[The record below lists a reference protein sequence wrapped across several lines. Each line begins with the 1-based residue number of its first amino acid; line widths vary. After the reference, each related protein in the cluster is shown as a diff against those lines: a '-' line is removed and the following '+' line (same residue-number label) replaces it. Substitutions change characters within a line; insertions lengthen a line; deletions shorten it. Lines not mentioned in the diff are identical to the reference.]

1 MKMKPFPKSY
11 DAEES
16 LLGSILLKGKEIY
29 EKVAPWIRESNAFH
43 NTENK
48 RIWEV
53 ISTLYKENCPID
65 IVTVMEKSKALYKN
79 GDAFSGF
86 YLTGLPE
93 KVPTTANVEEYARI
107 IWEKYIQRE
116 TAKSANRLYNLSFD
130 DSEDIQKI
138 LDEHT
143 RLVDE
148 LKEIQPSRAKTIE
161 DIVDEA
167 KINIKEGGN
176 IIPFGMEVL
185 DYPAGGMTRKEI
197 TVLGGRP
204 GHGKTTLMINVLKS
218 LIEQGLKVMLF
229 NREMSNTEMIKK
241 MCVLEDSQL
250 LYANVRR
257 NDFSDGSDVLMEMQ
271 LKNIKKK
278 YANLIMYD
286 HIRSLSDTMSE
297 IAKHKPDVIIDD
309 YIQLIQA
316 DGANEGRRFEN
327 EKIMQEYKWI
337 CKSENAS
344 AFLLSQLNR
353 EMDRRINPEPR
364 MSDYSESGVIEQTA
378 ETAMFVFYGYNFDSA
393 SYDRYESKIISAKA
407 RYGNVGSYMV
417 GFNGNKCKFYSNR
430 EEAFSDT
437 QDRKN
442 TETRKKR
449 M

>member
-1 MKMKPFPKSY
+1 MKQQPKSY
-11 DAEES
+11 EAEES
-16 LLGSILLKGKEIY
+16 LLGAILLKGKSIY
-29 EKVAPWIRESNAFH
+29 EKVSPWIRVNDAFY
-43 NTENK
+43 NPDNK
-48 RIWEV
+48 KIWKV
-53 ISTLYKENCPID
+53 VTALYKENCPID

-79 GDAFSGF
+79 GDAFSGY

-130 DSEDIQKI
+130 EGEDIQNI

-161 DIVDEA
+161 DIVEEA

-257 NDFSDGSDVLMEMQ
+257 NDFTDGSDAKTGSMSIRDNKSGTYALT
-271 LKNIKKK
+271 IGISGCDKKFG
-278 YANLIMYD
+278 
-286 HIRSLSDTMSE
+286 HIRGLFSDNRGGQVYAIVVDKHYLQNEKEKLSFSLDKFGDYFIFTLEEMIERSSEWFDAEFEKRQTEIGRPDVATRERKKNSNTPKVNLDSIMDEVKSKTLEIIVKGLSDTSS
-297 IAKHKPDVIIDD
+297 
-309 YIQLIQA
+309 L
-316 DGANEGRRFEN
+316 
-327 EKIMQEYKWI
+327 
-337 CKSENAS
+337 
-344 AFLLSQLNR
+344 
-353 EMDRRINPEPR
+353 
-364 MSDYSESGVIEQTA
+364 SESDIRTLL
-378 ETAMFVFYGYNFDSA
+378 
-393 SYDRYESKIISAKA
+393 
-407 RYGNVGSYMV
+407 
-417 GFNGNKCKFYSNR
+417 
-430 EEAFSDT
+430 
-437 QDRKN
+437 
-442 TETRKKR
+442 KKVA
-449 M
+449 

>member
-1 MKMKPFPKSY
+1 MKEQPKSY
-11 DAEES
+11 EAEES
-16 LLGSILLKGKEIY
+16 LLGAILLEGKSIY
-29 EKVAPWIRESNAFH
+29 EKVSPWIRVNDAFY
-43 NTENK
+43 NPDNK
-48 RIWEV
+48 MIWDV
-53 ISTLYKENCPID
+53 IKTLYKENVAID
-65 IVTVMEKSKALYKN
+65 VVTVMEKSKAMYN
-79 GDAFSGF
+79 GDSNLSAF

-93 KVPTTANVEEYARI
+93 SVPTTANVEEYARI

-130 DSEDIQKI
+130 ETENVQTI
-138 LDEHT
+138 LDEHS
-143 RLVDE
+143 RLVEE
-148 LKEIQPSRAKTIE
+148 LKEIQPSRVKTIE
-161 DIVDEA
+161 AIVDEA
-167 KINIKEGGN
+167 KVNIKEGGN
-176 IIPFGMEVL
+176 LIPFGMDVL

-204 GHGKTTLMINVLKS
+204 GHGKTTLMINVMKS
-218 LIEQGLKVMLF
+218 LIEQGLNVMLF

-241 MCVLEDSQL
+241 IYVIENKDL
-250 LYANVRR
+250 LYQDVRR
-257 NDFSDGSDVLMEMQ
+257 NEFNDKTEVIMEMQ
-271 LKNIKKK
+271 MEKIKDKYKNLK
-278 YANLIMYD
+278 MYD

-316 DGANEGRRFEN
+316 DGVNEGRRFEI

-353 EMDRRINPEPR
+353 EMDKRINPEPK

-378 ETAMFVFYGYNFDSA
+378 ETAMFVFYGYNFDSE

-417 GFNGNKCKFYSNR
+417 GFNGNKCKFYSTR
-430 EEAFSDT
+430 ALAFDDT
-437 QDRKN
+437 KDKTN
-442 TETRKKR
+442 IKTRNKK

>member
-1 MKMKPFPKSY
+1 MTEKPFPKSF

-16 LLGSILLKGKEIY
+16 LLGAILQQGKVVY
-29 EKVAPWIRESNAFH
+29 EKVSPWIRVDEAFY
-43 NTENK
+43 NTDNK
-48 RIWEV
+48 KIWNTIV
-53 ISTLYKENCPID
+53 SLYKENCPID
-65 IVTVMEKSKALYKN
+65 IVTVMEKSKAMYN
-79 GDAFSGF
+79 GDAFSGY

-93 KVPTTANVEEYARI
+93 KVPTTANAEHYARI

-116 TAKSANRLYNLSFD
+116 TAKSANKLYNVSFD
-130 DSEDIQKI
+130 EGEDVQLI

-143 RLVDE
+143 KLIEE

-167 KINIKEGGN
+167 KLNIKEGGN
-176 IIPFGMEVL
+176 LIPFGMDVL

-204 GHGKTTLMINVLKS
+204 GHGKTTLMLNVLQS

-241 MCVLEDSQL
+241 LCVLENKELFYGD
-250 LYANVRR
+250 VRK
-257 NDFSDGSDVLMEMQ
+257 NQFDDKTETIMELQMESIKSKYSK
-271 LKNIKKK
+271 LK
-278 YANLIMYD
+278 MYD

-316 DGANEGRRFEN
+316 DGVKEGRRFEI
-327 EKIMQEYKWI
+327 EQIMQEYKWI
-337 CKSENAS
+337 CKAENAS

-353 EMDRRINPEPR
+353 EMDRRINPEPK

-378 ETAMFVFYGYNFDSA
+378 ETAMFVFYGYNFDSEN
-393 SYDRYESKIISAKA
+393 YDRYESKIISAKS

-417 GFNGNKCKFYSNR
+417 GFNGNKCKFYKNR
-430 EEAFSDT
+430 QLAFDDT
-437 QDRKN
+437 KD
-442 TETRKKR
+442 KKDIKT
-449 M
+449 

>member
-1 MKMKPFPKSY
+1 MVNKPFPKSY

-16 LLGSILLKGKEIY
+16 LLGAILLEGKTIY
-29 EKVAPWIRESNAFH
+29 EKVSPWIRVDEAFY
-43 NTENK
+43 NNDNK
-48 RIWEV
+48 MIWN
-53 ISTLYKENCPID
+53 IIKTLYKENTPID
-65 IVTVMEKSKALYKN
+65 VVTVMEKSKSMYNENNKLTGY
-79 GDAFSGF
+79 

-93 KVPTTANVEEYARI
+93 KVPTTSNVEEYARI

-116 TAKSANRLYNLSFD
+116 TAKSANKLYNVSFD
-130 DSEDIQKI
+130 ETENVQTI
-138 LDEHT
+138 LDEHS
-143 RLVDE
+143 RLIEE
-148 LKEIQPSRAKTIE
+148 LKEIQPSRVKTIE

-167 KINIKEGGN
+167 KVNIKEGGN
-176 IIPFGMEVL
+176 LIPFGMDVL

-218 LIEQGLKVMLF
+218 LVEQGLKVMLF

-271 LKNIKKK
+271 LRNIKKK

-316 DGANEGRRFEN
+316 DGANEGRRFEI

-353 EMDRRINPEPR
+353 EMDKRINPEPR

-417 GFNGNKCKFYSNR
+417 GFNGNKCKFYPNR
-430 EEAFSDT
+430 ELAFSDT
-437 QDRKN
+437 QDKKD
-442 TETRKKR
+442 TTTRKK
-449 M
+449 

>member
-1 MKMKPFPKSY
+1 MEIKPFPKSY

-16 LLGSILLKGKEIY
+16 LLGSILLKGKSIY
-29 EKVAPWIRESNAFH
+29 EKVSPWIREEDAFYNAD
-43 NTENK
+43 NK
-48 RIWEV
+48 MIWNV
-53 ISTLYKENCPID
+53 MTCLYKENTPID
-65 IVTVMEKSKALYKN
+65 VVTVIEKSKSMYNKN
-79 GDAFSGF
+79 NLTAF

-93 KVPTTANVEEYARI
+93 KVPTTANAEEYARI

-130 DSEDIQKI
+130 ETENVQTI

-143 RLVDE
+143 RLIEE
-148 LKEIQPSRAKTIE
+148 LKQIQPSRVKTIE

-167 KINIKEGGN
+167 KVNIKEGGN
-176 IIPFGMEVL
+176 LIPFGMDVL

-204 GHGKTTLMINVLKS
+204 GHGKTTLMINVMKS
-218 LIEQGLKVMLF
+218 LIEQGLNVMLF

-241 MCVLEDSQL
+241 LCVIENKQL
-250 LYANVRR
+250 LYADVRR
-257 NDFSDGSDVLMEMQ
+257 NQFNDETEVVMEMQ
-271 LKNIKKK
+271 MEEIKTK
-278 YANLIMYD
+278 YAKLKMYD

-316 DGANEGRRFEN
+316 DGVTEGRRFEI

-353 EMDRRINPEPR
+353 EMDRRINPEPK

-378 ETAMFVFYGYNFDSA
+378 ETAMFVFYGYNFDSE
-393 SYDRYESKIISAKA
+393 SYDR
-407 RYGNVGSYMV
+407 
-417 GFNGNKCKFYSNR
+417 
-430 EEAFSDT
+430 
-437 QDRKN
+437 
-442 TETRKKR
+442 
-449 M
+449 

>member
-1 MKMKPFPKSY
+1 MVNKPFPKSF

-16 LLGSILLKGKEIY
+16 LLGAILLKGRAVY
-29 EKVAPWIRESNAFH
+29 EKVSPWITVDEAFYSSDNKKIW
-43 NTENK
+43 NT
-48 RIWEV
+48 IV
-53 ISTLYKENCPID
+53 SLYKENSPID
-65 IVTVMEKSKALYKN
+65 LVTVMEKSKSLYN
-79 GDAFSGF
+79 GDAFSGY

-93 KVPTTANVEEYARI
+93 KVPSTSNAEEYARI

-116 TAKSANRLYNLSFD
+116 TAKSANKLYNVSFD
-130 DSEDIQKI
+130 EGEDVQLI

-143 RLVDE
+143 KLIEE
-148 LKEIQPSRAKTIE
+148 LKQIQPSRVMSIE
-161 DIVDEA
+161 DIIDEA
-167 KINIKEGGN
+167 KVNIKEGNN
-176 IIPFGMEVL
+176 IISFGMDVL
-185 DYPAGGMTRKEI
+185 DYPAGGMTRIEI

-204 GHGKTTLMINVLKS
+204 GHGKTTLMLNVLKS
-218 LIEQGLKVMLF
+218 LIDQGLNVMLF

-241 MCVLEDSQL
+241 MCVLENNEL
-250 LYANVRR
+250 LYSDVRR
-257 NDFSDGSDVLMEMQ
+257 NKFDSKSEVLMELQMEN
-271 LKNIKKK
+271 LKKK
-278 YANLIMYD
+278 YKNLKMYD

-316 DGANEGRRFEN
+316 DGSNEGRRFEI

-378 ETAMFVFYGYNFDSA
+378 ETAMFVFYGYNFDSSA
-393 SYDRYESKIISAKA
+393 YDKYESKLISAKA

-417 GFNGNKCKFYSNR
+417 GFNGNKCKFYKSR
-430 EEAFSDT
+430 ELAFNDT
-437 QDRKN
+437 KDREN
-442 TETRKKR
+442 T
-449 M
+449 

>member
-1 MKMKPFPKSY
+1 MKIQPKSY
-11 DAEES
+11 EAEES
-16 LLGSILLKGKEIY
+16 LLGAILLEGKSIY
-29 EKVAPWIRESNAFH
+29 EKVSPWIRVNDAFY
-43 NTENK
+43 NPENK
-48 RIWEV
+48 IIWN
-53 ISTLYKENCPID
+53 IIKTLYKENVAID
-65 IVTVMEKSKALYKN
+65 IVTVIEKSKSMYN
-79 GDAFSGF
+79 GDNTLSAF

-130 DSEDIQKI
+130 ETENVQTI
-138 LDEHT
+138 LDEHS
-143 RLVDE
+143 RLIEE
-148 LKEIQPSRAKTIE
+148 LKEIQPSRVKTIE

-167 KINIKEGGN
+167 KVNIKEGGN
-176 IIPFGMEVL
+176 LIPFGMDVL

-204 GHGKTTLMINVLKS
+204 GHGKTTLMINVMKS
-218 LIEQGLKVMLF
+218 LIEQGLNVMLF

-241 MCVLEDSQL
+241 LCVIENDKL
-250 LYANVRR
+250 LYQDVRR
-257 NDFSDGSDVLMEMQ
+257 NDFDDETEVVMEMQ
-271 LKNIKKK
+271 MEKIKDKYKNLK
-278 YANLIMYD
+278 MYD

-297 IAKHKPDVIIDD
+297 ISKHKPDVIIDD

-316 DGANEGRRFEN
+316 DGVTEGRRFEI

-353 EMDRRINPEPR
+353 EMDRRINPEPK

-378 ETAMFVFYGYNFDSA
+378 ETAMFVFYGYNFDSE

-417 GFNGNKCKFYSNR
+417 GFNGNKCKFYSTR
-430 EEAFSDT
+430 ELAFNDT
-437 QDRKN
+437 KDKTN
-442 TETRKKR
+442 IKTRN
-449 M
+449 

>member
-1 MKMKPFPKSY
+1 MVNKPFPKSY

-16 LLGSILLKGKEIY
+16 LLGAILLEGKTIY
-29 EKVAPWIRESNAFH
+29 EKVSPWIRVDEAFYSDD
-43 NTENK
+43 NK
-48 RIWEV
+48 MIWN
-53 ISTLYKENCPID
+53 IIKTLYKENTPID
-65 IVTVMEKSKALYKN
+65 VVTVMEKSKSMYNGESALTGY
-79 GDAFSGF
+79 

-93 KVPTTANVEEYARI
+93 RVPTTSNVEEYARI

-116 TAKSANRLYNLSFD
+116 TAKSAHKLYNVSFD
-130 DSEDIQKI
+130 ETDNVQTI

-143 RLVDE
+143 RLIEE
-148 LKEIQPSRAKTIE
+148 LKEIQPSRVKTIE

-176 IIPFGMEVL
+176 LIPFGMDVL

-204 GHGKTTLMINVLKS
+204 GHGKTTLMINILKS

-241 MCVLEDSQL
+241 MCVLENKEL
-250 LYANVRR
+250 LYADVRKNQF
-257 NDFSDGSDVLMEMQ
+257 NDNTKVIMEMQ
-271 LKNIKKK
+271 MEKIKTK
-278 YANLIMYD
+278 YAKLKMYD
-286 HIRSLSDTMSE
+286 HIRCLSDTMSE

-316 DGANEGRRFEN
+316 DGVTEGRRFEI

-353 EMDRRINPEPR
+353 EMDRRINPEPK

-378 ETAMFVFYGYNFDSA
+378 ETAMFVFYGYNFDSE

-417 GFNGNKCKFYSNR
+417 GFNGNKCKFYSTR
-430 EEAFSDT
+430 ELAFNDT
-437 QDRKN
+437 KDKTN
-442 TETRKKR
+442 IKTRN
-449 M
+449 

>member
-1 MKMKPFPKSY
+1 MKIQPKSY
-11 DAEES
+11 EAEES
-16 LLGSILLKGKEIY
+16 LLGAILLEGKSIY
-29 EKVAPWIRESNAFH
+29 EKVSPWIRVNDAFY
-43 NTENK
+43 NSENK
-48 RIWEV
+48 IIWN
-53 ISTLYKENCPID
+53 IIKTLYKENVAID
-65 IVTVMEKSKALYKN
+65 IVTVIEKSKSMYN
-79 GDAFSGF
+79 GNNTLSAF

-130 DSEDIQKI
+130 ETENVQTI
-138 LDEHT
+138 LDEHS
-143 RLVDE
+143 RLIEE
-148 LKEIQPSRAKTIE
+148 LKEIQPSRVKTIE

-167 KINIKEGGN
+167 KVNIKEGGN
-176 IIPFGMEVL
+176 LIPFGMDVL

-204 GHGKTTLMINVLKS
+204 GHGKTTLMINVMKS
-218 LIEQGLKVMLF
+218 LIEQGLNVMLF

-241 MCVLEDSQL
+241 LCVIENEQL
-250 LYANVRR
+250 LYADVRR
-257 NDFSDGSDVLMEMQ
+257 NEFNDETEVVMEMQ
-271 LKNIKKK
+271 MEKIKEKYKNLK
-278 YANLIMYD
+278 MYD

-297 IAKHKPDVIIDD
+297 ISKHKPDVIIDD

-316 DGANEGRRFEN
+316 DGVTEGRRFEI

-353 EMDRRINPEPR
+353 EMDRRINPEPK

-378 ETAMFVFYGYNFDSA
+378 ETAMFVFYGYNFDSE

-417 GFNGNKCKFYSNR
+417 GFNGNKCKFYSTR
-430 EEAFSDT
+430 ELAFNDT
-437 QDRKN
+437 KDKTN
-442 TETRKKR
+442 IKTRN
-449 M
+449 

>member
-1 MKMKPFPKSY
+1 MKVQPKSY
-11 DAEES
+11 EAEES
-16 LLGSILLKGKEIY
+16 LLGAILLEGKSIY
-29 EKVAPWIRESNAFH
+29 EKVSPWIRVDDAFH
-43 NTENK
+43 SDDNK
-48 RIWEV
+48 MIWNV
-53 ISTLYKENCPID
+53 ITTLYKENTPID
-65 IVTVMEKSKALYKN
+65 VVTVMEKSKSMYNGKN
-79 GDAFSGF
+79 NLTGF

-93 KVPTTANVEEYARI
+93 RVPTTANVEEYARI

-130 DSEDIQKI
+130 ETENVQTI
-138 LDEHT
+138 LDEHS
-143 RLVDE
+143 RLIEE
-148 LKEIQPSRAKTIE
+148 LKEIQPSRVKTIE

-167 KINIKEGGN
+167 KVNIKEGGN
-176 IIPFGMEVL
+176 LIPFGMDVL

-204 GHGKTTLMINVLKS
+204 GHGKTTLMINVMKS
-218 LIEQGLKVMLF
+218 LVEQGLNVMLF

-241 MCVLEDSQL
+241 LCVIENEQL
-250 LYANVRR
+250 LYADVRR
-257 NDFSDGSDVLMEMQ
+257 NEFNDETEIVMEMQ
-271 LKNIKKK
+271 MEKIKEKYKNLK
-278 YANLIMYD
+278 MYD

-316 DGANEGRRFEN
+316 DGVTEGRRFEI

-353 EMDRRINPEPR
+353 EMDRRINPEPK

-378 ETAMFVFYGYNFDSA
+378 ETAMFVFYGYNFDSE

-417 GFNGNKCKFYSNR
+417 GFNGNKCKFYSTR
-430 EEAFSDT
+430 ELAFNDT
-437 QDRKN
+437 KN
-442 TETRKKR
+442 KSNIKTRT
-449 M
+449 

>member
-1 MKMKPFPKSY
+1 MVNKPFPKSY

-16 LLGSILLKGKEIY
+16 LLGAILLEGKSIY
-29 EKVAPWIRESNAFH
+29 EKVSPWIRVDEAFY
-43 NTENK
+43 NDDNK
-48 RIWEV
+48 MIWNV
-53 ISTLYKENCPID
+53 IKTLYKENTPID
-65 IVTVMEKSKALYKN
+65 VVTVMEKSKSMYNSNNTLTGY
-79 GDAFSGF
+79 

-93 KVPTTANVEEYARI
+93 RVPTTANVEEYARI

-116 TAKSANRLYNLSFD
+116 TAKSAHKLYNLSFD
-130 DSEDIQKI
+130 ETENVQTV
-138 LDEHT
+138 LDEHS
-143 RLVDE
+143 RLIEE
-148 LKEIQPSRAKTIE
+148 LKEIQPSRVKTIE

-167 KINIKEGGN
+167 KVNIKEGGN
-176 IIPFGMEVL
+176 LIPFGMDVL

-204 GHGKTTLMINVLKS
+204 GHGKTTLMINILKS

-241 MCVLEDSQL
+241 MCVLENKEL
-250 LYANVRR
+250 LYTNVRKNQF
-257 NDFSDGSDVLMEMQ
+257 NDHTKIIMEMQ
-271 LKNIKKK
+271 MEKLKTK
-278 YANLIMYD
+278 YAKLKMYD
-286 HIRSLSDTMSE
+286 HIRCLSDTMSE

-316 DGANEGRRFEN
+316 DGVNEGRRFEI

-353 EMDRRINPEPR
+353 EMDRRINPEPK

-393 SYDRYESKIISAKA
+393 SYDKYESKIISAKA
-407 RYGNVGSYMV
+407 RYGNVGSYIV
-417 GFNGNKCKFYSNR
+417 GFNGNKCKFYGNR
-430 EEAFSDT
+430 ELAFNDTKNKSDIKT
-437 QDRKN
+437 
-442 TETRKKR
+442 
-449 M
+449 

>member
-1 MKMKPFPKSY
+1 MVNKPFPKSF

-16 LLGSILLKGKEIY
+16 LLGAILLKGRAVY
-29 EKVAPWIRESNAFH
+29 EKVSPWIRVDEAFYSSDNKKIW
-43 NTENK
+43 NT
-48 RIWEV
+48 IV
-53 ISTLYKENCPID
+53 SLYKENSPID
-65 IVTVMEKSKALYKN
+65 LVTVMEKSKSLYN
-79 GDAFSGF
+79 GDAFSGY

-93 KVPTTANVEEYARI
+93 KVPSTSNAEEYARI

-116 TAKSANRLYNLSFD
+116 TAKSAHKLYNVSFD
-130 DSEDIQKI
+130 EGEDVQLI

-143 RLVDE
+143 KLIEE
-148 LKEIQPSRAKTIE
+148 LKQIQPSRVMSIE
-161 DIVDEA
+161 DIIDEA
-167 KINIKEGGN
+167 KVNIKEGNN
-176 IIPFGMEVL
+176 IISFGMDVL

-204 GHGKTTLMINVLKS
+204 GHGKTTLMLNVLKS
-218 LIEQGLKVMLF
+218 LIDQGLNVMLF

-241 MCVLEDSQL
+241 MCVLENNEL
-250 LYANVRR
+250 LYSDVRR
-257 NDFSDGSDVLMEMQ
+257 NKFDSKSEVLMELQMEN
-271 LKNIKKK
+271 LKKK
-278 YANLIMYD
+278 YKNLKMYD

-316 DGANEGRRFEN
+316 DGSNEGRRFEI

-378 ETAMFVFYGYNFDSA
+378 ETAMFVFYGHNFDSSA
-393 SYDRYESKIISAKA
+393 YDKYESKLISAKA

-417 GFNGNKCKFYSNR
+417 GFNGNKCKFYKSR
-430 EEAFSDT
+430 ELAFNDT
-437 QDRKN
+437 KDREN
-442 TETRKKR
+442 T
-449 M
+449 

>member
-1 MKMKPFPKSY
+1 MKQQPKSY
-11 DAEES
+11 EAEES
-16 LLGSILLKGKEIY
+16 LLGAILLKGKSIY
-29 EKVAPWIRESNAFH
+29 EKVSPWIRVNDAFY
-43 NTENK
+43 NPDNK
-48 RIWEV
+48 KIWKV
-53 ISTLYKENCPID
+53 VTTLYKENCPID

-79 GDAFSGF
+79 GDAFSGY

-130 DSEDIQKI
+130 EGEDIQNI

-161 DIVDEA
+161 DIVEEA

-257 NDFSDGSDVLMEMQ
+257 NDFTDGSDVLMEMQ
-271 LKNIKKK
+271 LRNIKKK

-316 DGANEGRRFEN
+316 DGVKEGRRFEI

-337 CKSENAS
+337 CKSENSS

-378 ETAMFVFYGYNFDSA
+378 ETAMFVFYGYNFDGA

-442 TETRKKR
+442 TEARKK
-449 M
+449 

>member
-1 MKMKPFPKSY
+1 MVNKPFPKSY

-16 LLGSILLKGKEIY
+16 LLGAILLEGKAIY
-29 EKVAPWIRESNAFH
+29 EKVSPWIRVDEAFY
-43 NTENK
+43 NNDNK
-48 RIWEV
+48 IIWN
-53 ISTLYKENCPID
+53 IIKTLYKENTPID
-65 IVTVMEKSKALYKN
+65 VVTVMEKSKSMYN
-79 GDAFSGF
+79 GDNRLTGY

-116 TAKSANRLYNLSFD
+116 TAKSANKLYNVSFD
-130 DSEDIQKI
+130 ETENVQTI
-138 LDEHT
+138 LDEHS
-143 RLVDE
+143 RLIEE
-148 LKEIQPSRAKTIE
+148 LKEIQPSRVKTIE

-167 KINIKEGGN
+167 KVNIKEGGN
-176 IIPFGMEVL
+176 LIPFGMDVL

-241 MCVLEDSQL
+241 MCVLENKEL
-250 LYANVRR
+250 LYADVRKNQF
-257 NDFSDGSDVLMEMQ
+257 NDDTKVIMEMQ
-271 LKNIKKK
+271 MEKIKTK
-278 YANLIMYD
+278 YAKLKMYD

-297 IAKHKPDVIIDD
+297 ISKHKPDVIIDD

-316 DGANEGRRFEN
+316 DGVSEGRRFEI

-337 CKSENAS
+337 CKSENSS

-353 EMDRRINPEPR
+353 EMDRRINPEPK

-393 SYDRYESKIISAKA
+393 SYDKYESKIISAKA
-407 RYGNVGSYMV
+407 RYGNVGSYIV
-417 GFNGNKCKFYSNR
+417 GFNGNKCKFYGTRELAFDDTENKSNNK
-430 EEAFSDT
+430 T
-437 QDRKN
+437 
-442 TETRKKR
+442 
-449 M
+449 

>member
-1 MKMKPFPKSY
+1 MVNKPFPKSF

-16 LLGSILLKGKEIY
+16 LLGAILLKGRAVY
-29 EKVAPWIRESNAFH
+29 EKVSPWIRVDEAFYSSDNKKIW
-43 NTENK
+43 NT
-48 RIWEV
+48 IV
-53 ISTLYKENCPID
+53 SLYKENSPID
-65 IVTVMEKSKALYKN
+65 LVTVMEKSKSLYN
-79 GDAFSGF
+79 GDAFSGY

-93 KVPTTANVEEYARI
+93 KVPSTSNAEEYARI

-116 TAKSANRLYNLSFD
+116 TAKSANKLYNVSFD
-130 DSEDIQKI
+130 EGEDVQLI

-143 RLVDE
+143 KLIEE
-148 LKEIQPSRAKTIE
+148 LKQIQPSRVMSIE
-161 DIVDEA
+161 DIIDEA
-167 KINIKEGGN
+167 KVNIKEGNN
-176 IIPFGMEVL
+176 IISFGMDVL

-204 GHGKTTLMINVLKS
+204 GHGKTTLMLNVLKS
-218 LIEQGLKVMLF
+218 LIDQGLNVMLF

-241 MCVLEDSQL
+241 MCVLENNEL
-250 LYANVRR
+250 LYSDVRR
-257 NDFSDGSDVLMEMQ
+257 NKFDSKSEVLMELQMEN
-271 LKNIKKK
+271 LKKK
-278 YANLIMYD
+278 YKNLKMYD

-316 DGANEGRRFEN
+316 DGSNEGRRFEI

-378 ETAMFVFYGYNFDSA
+378 ENAMFVFYGYNFDSSA
-393 SYDRYESKIISAKA
+393 YDKYESKLISAKA

-417 GFNGNKCKFYSNR
+417 GFNGNKCKFYKSR
-430 EEAFSDT
+430 ELAFNDT
-437 QDRKN
+437 KDREN
-442 TETRKKR
+442 T
-449 M
+449 

>member
-1 MKMKPFPKSY
+1 MVNKPFPKSF

-16 LLGSILLKGKEIY
+16 LLGAILLKGRAVY
-29 EKVAPWIRESNAFH
+29 EKVSPWIRVDEAFYSSDNKKIW
-43 NTENK
+43 NT
-48 RIWEV
+48 IV
-53 ISTLYKENCPID
+53 SLYKENSPID
-65 IVTVMEKSKALYKN
+65 LVTVMEKSKSLYN
-79 GDAFSGF
+79 GDAFSGY

-93 KVPTTANVEEYARI
+93 KVPSTSNAEEYARI

-116 TAKSANRLYNLSFD
+116 TAKRANKLYNVSFD
-130 DSEDIQKI
+130 EGEDVQLI

-143 RLVDE
+143 KLIEE
-148 LKEIQPSRAKTIE
+148 LKQIQPSRVMSIE
-161 DIVDEA
+161 DIIDEA
-167 KINIKEGGN
+167 KVNIKEGNN
-176 IIPFGMEVL
+176 IISFGMDVL

-204 GHGKTTLMINVLKS
+204 GHGKTTLMLNVLKS
-218 LIEQGLKVMLF
+218 LIDQGLNVMLF

-241 MCVLEDSQL
+241 MCVLENNEL
-250 LYANVRR
+250 LYSDVRR
-257 NDFSDGSDVLMEMQ
+257 NKFDSKSEVLMELQMEN
-271 LKNIKKK
+271 LKKK
-278 YANLIMYD
+278 YKNLKMYD

-316 DGANEGRRFEN
+316 DGSNEGRRFEI

-378 ETAMFVFYGYNFDSA
+378 ETAMFVFYGYNFDSSA
-393 SYDRYESKIISAKA
+393 YDKYESKLISAKA

-417 GFNGNKCKFYSNR
+417 GFNGNKCKFYKSR
-430 EEAFSDT
+430 ELAFNDT
-437 QDRKN
+437 KDREN
-442 TETRKKR
+442 T
-449 M
+449 

>member
-1 MKMKPFPKSY
+1 MVNKPFPKSF

-16 LLGSILLKGKEIY
+16 LLGAILLKGRAVY
-29 EKVAPWIRESNAFH
+29 EKVSPWIRVDEAFYSSDNKKIW
-43 NTENK
+43 NT
-48 RIWEV
+48 IV
-53 ISTLYKENCPID
+53 SLYKENSPID
-65 IVTVMEKSKALYKN
+65 LVTVMEKSKSLYN
-79 GDAFSGF
+79 GDAFSGY

-93 KVPTTANVEEYARI
+93 KVPSTSNAEEYARI

-116 TAKSANRLYNLSFD
+116 TAKSANKLYNVSFD
-130 DSEDIQKI
+130 EGEDVQLI

-143 RLVDE
+143 KLIEE
-148 LKEIQPSRAKTIE
+148 LKQIQPSRVMSIE
-161 DIVDEA
+161 DIIDEA
-167 KINIKEGGN
+167 KVNIKEGNN
-176 IIPFGMEVL
+176 IISFGMDVL

-204 GHGKTTLMINVLKS
+204 GHGKTTLMLNVLKS
-218 LIEQGLKVMLF
+218 LIDQGLNVMLF

-241 MCVLEDSQL
+241 MCVLENNEL
-250 LYANVRR
+250 LYSDVRR
-257 NDFSDGSDVLMEMQ
+257 NKFDSKSEVLMELQMEN
-271 LKNIKKK
+271 LKKK
-278 YANLIMYD
+278 YKNLKMYD

-316 DGANEGRRFEN
+316 DGSNEGRRFEI

-378 ETAMFVFYGYNFDSA
+378 ETAMFAFYGYNFDSSA
-393 SYDRYESKIISAKA
+393 YDKYESKLISAKA

-417 GFNGNKCKFYSNR
+417 GFNGNKCKFYKSR
-430 EEAFSDT
+430 ELAFNDT
-437 QDRKN
+437 KDREN
-442 TETRKKR
+442 T
-449 M
+449 

>member
-1 MKMKPFPKSY
+1 MNNKPNPKSFE
-11 DAEES
+11 AEES
-16 LLGSILLKGKEIY
+16 LLGAILLKGRPIY
-29 EKVAPWIRESNAFH
+29 ERVAPWIRVDDAFYKPD
-43 NTENK
+43 NK
-48 RIWEV
+48 KIWNV
-53 ISTLYKENCPID
+53 IVTLYKENSPID
-65 IVTVMEKSKALYKN
+65 IITVMEKSKSLYN
-79 GDAFSGF
+79 GNNFSGY
-86 YLTGLPE
+86 YLTGLPD
-93 KVPTTANVEEYARI
+93 KVPSTSNVEQYARI

-116 TAKSANRLYNLSFD
+116 TAKSANKLYNVSFD
-130 DSEDIQKI
+130 ESEDVQLI

-143 RLVDE
+143 RLIEE
-148 LKEIQPSRAKTIE
+148 LKQIQPSRVMSIE

-167 KINIKEGGN
+167 KVNIKEGNN

-204 GHGKTTLMINVLKS
+204 GHGKTTLMMNVLKS
-218 LIEQGLKVMLF
+218 LIEQGLNVMLF

-241 MCVLEDSQL
+241 MCVLENEKL
-250 LYANVRR
+250 LYQDVRR
-257 NDFSDGSDVLMEMQ
+257 NDFGPESEVLMELQMEAIKEKYKN
-271 LKNIKKK
+271 LK
-278 YANLIMYD
+278 MYD
-286 HIRSLSDTMSE
+286 HIRSLSETMSE

-316 DGANEGRRFEN
+316 DGANEGRRFEI

-378 ETAMFVFYGYNFDSA
+378 ETAMFVFYGYNFDSSA
-393 SYDRYESKIISAKA
+393 YDRYESKIISAKA

-417 GFNGNKCKFYSNR
+417 GFNGNKCKFYTTRQLAYDDTKNK
-430 EEAFSDT
+430 EVIEA
-437 QDRKN
+437 RK
-442 TETRKKR
+442 R
-449 M
+449 

>member
-1 MKMKPFPKSY
+1 MVNKPFPKSY

-16 LLGSILLKGKEIY
+16 LLGAILLEGKTIY
-29 EKVAPWIRESNAFH
+29 EKVSPWIRVDEAFYSDG
-43 NTENK
+43 NK
-48 RIWEV
+48 MIWN
-53 ISTLYKENCPID
+53 IIKTLYKENTPID
-65 IVTVMEKSKALYKN
+65 VVTVMEKSKSMYNGESALTGY
-79 GDAFSGF
+79 

-93 KVPTTANVEEYARI
+93 RVPTTSNVEEYARI

-116 TAKSANRLYNLSFD
+116 TAKSAHKLYNVSFD
-130 DSEDIQKI
+130 ETDNVQTI

-143 RLVDE
+143 RLIEE
-148 LKEIQPSRAKTIE
+148 LKEIQPSRVKTIE

-176 IIPFGMEVL
+176 LIPFGMDVL

-204 GHGKTTLMINVLKS
+204 GHGKTTLMINILKS

-241 MCVLEDSQL
+241 MCVLENKEL
-250 LYANVRR
+250 LYADVRKNQF
-257 NDFSDGSDVLMEMQ
+257 NDNTKVIMEMQ
-271 LKNIKKK
+271 MEKIKTK
-278 YANLIMYD
+278 YAKLKMYD
-286 HIRSLSDTMSE
+286 HIRCLSDTMSE

-316 DGANEGRRFEN
+316 DGVSEGRRFEI

-337 CKSENAS
+337 CKSENSS

-353 EMDRRINPEPR
+353 EMDRRINPEPK

-393 SYDRYESKIISAKA
+393 SYDKYESKIISAKA
-407 RYGNVGSYMV
+407 RYGNVGSYIV
-417 GFNGNKCKFYSNR
+417 GFNGNKCKFYGTRELAFDDTENKSNNK
-430 EEAFSDT
+430 T
-437 QDRKN
+437 
-442 TETRKKR
+442 
-449 M
+449 

>member
-1 MKMKPFPKSY
+1 MVNKPFPKSY

-16 LLGSILLKGKEIY
+16 LLGAILLEGKSIY
-29 EKVAPWIRESNAFH
+29 EKVSPWIRVDEAFYSDD
-43 NTENK
+43 NK
-48 RIWEV
+48 MIWN
-53 ISTLYKENCPID
+53 IIKTLYKENTPID
-65 IVTVMEKSKALYKN
+65 IVTVMEKSKSMYNGESALTGY
-79 GDAFSGF
+79 

-93 KVPTTANVEEYARI
+93 RVPTTSNVEEYARI

-116 TAKSANRLYNLSFD
+116 TAKSAHKLYNVSFD
-130 DSEDIQKI
+130 ETDNVQTI

-143 RLVDE
+143 RLIEE
-148 LKEIQPSRAKTIE
+148 LKEIQPSRVKTIE

-176 IIPFGMEVL
+176 LIPFGMDVL

-204 GHGKTTLMINVLKS
+204 GHGKTTLMINILKS

-241 MCVLEDSQL
+241 MCVLENKEL
-250 LYANVRR
+250 LYADVRKNQF
-257 NDFSDGSDVLMEMQ
+257 NDDTKVIMEMQ
-271 LKNIKKK
+271 MEKIKTK
-278 YANLIMYD
+278 YAKLKMYD

-316 DGANEGRRFEN
+316 DGVSEGRRFEI

-337 CKSENAS
+337 CKSENSS

-353 EMDRRINPEPR
+353 EMDRRINPEPK

-393 SYDRYESKIISAKA
+393 SYDKYESKIISAKA
-407 RYGNVGSYMV
+407 RYGNVGSYIV
-417 GFNGNKCKFYSNR
+417 GFNGNKCKFYGTRELAFDDTENKSNNK
-430 EEAFSDT
+430 T
-437 QDRKN
+437 
-442 TETRKKR
+442 
-449 M
+449 

>member
-1 MKMKPFPKSY
+1 MVNKPFPKSF

-16 LLGSILLKGKEIY
+16 LLGAILLKGRAVY
-29 EKVAPWIRESNAFH
+29 EKVSPWIRVDEAFYSSDNKKIW
-43 NTENK
+43 NT
-48 RIWEV
+48 IV
-53 ISTLYKENCPID
+53 SLYKENSPID
-65 IVTVMEKSKALYKN
+65 LVTVMEKSKSLYN
-79 GDAFSGF
+79 GDAFSGY

-93 KVPTTANVEEYARI
+93 KVPSTSNAEEYARI

-116 TAKSANRLYNLSFD
+116 TAKSANKLYNVSFD
-130 DSEDIQKI
+130 EGEDVQLI

-143 RLVDE
+143 KLIEE
-148 LKEIQPSRAKTIE
+148 LKQIQPSRVMSIE
-161 DIVDEA
+161 DIIDEA
-167 KINIKEGGN
+167 KVNIKEGNN
-176 IIPFGMEVL
+176 IISFGMDVL

-204 GHGKTTLMINVLKS
+204 GHGKTTLMLNVLKS
-218 LIEQGLKVMLF
+218 LIDQGLNVMLF

-241 MCVLEDSQL
+241 MCVLENNEL
-250 LYANVRR
+250 LYSDVRR
-257 NDFSDGSDVLMEMQ
+257 NKFDSKSEVLMELQMEN
-271 LKNIKKK
+271 LKKK
-278 YANLIMYD
+278 YKNLKMYD

-316 DGANEGRRFEN
+316 DGSNEGRRFEI

-378 ETAMFVFYGYNFDSA
+378 ETAMFVFYGYNFDSSA
-393 SYDRYESKIISAKA
+393 YDKYESKLISAKA

-417 GFNGNKCKFYSNR
+417 GFNGNKCKFYKSR
-430 EEAFSDT
+430 ELAFNDT
-437 QDRKN
+437 KDREN
-442 TETRKKR
+442 TQT
-449 M
+449 

>member
-1 MKMKPFPKSY
+1 MKVQPKSY
-11 DAEES
+11 EAEES
-16 LLGSILLKGKEIY
+16 LLGSILLEGKSIY
-29 EKVAPWIRESNAFH
+29 EKVSPWIRVNDAFY
-43 NTENK
+43 NPDNK
-48 RIWEV
+48 MIWNV
-53 ISTLYKENCPID
+53 IKTLYKENVAID
-65 IVTVMEKSKALYKN
+65 VVTVMEKSKSMYN
-79 GDAFSGF
+79 GDNNLSAF

-93 KVPTTANVEEYARI
+93 SVPTTANVEEYARI

-130 DSEDIQKI
+130 ETENVQTI
-138 LDEHT
+138 LDEHS
-143 RLVDE
+143 RLVEE
-148 LKEIQPSRAKTIE
+148 LKEIQPSRVKTIE
-161 DIVDEA
+161 TIVDEA
-167 KINIKEGGN
+167 KVNIKEGGN
-176 IIPFGMEVL
+176 LIPFGMDVL

-204 GHGKTTLMINVLKS
+204 GHGKTTLMINVMKS
-218 LIEQGLKVMLF
+218 LIEQGLNVMLF

-241 MCVLEDSQL
+241 LCVIENDRL
-250 LYANVRR
+250 LYQDVRR
-257 NDFSDGSDVLMEMQ
+257 NDFDDETEVVMEMQ
-271 LKNIKKK
+271 MEQIKDKYKNLK
-278 YANLIMYD
+278 MYD

-316 DGANEGRRFEN
+316 DGVKEGRRFEI

-353 EMDRRINPEPR
+353 EMDKRINPEPK

-378 ETAMFVFYGYNFDSA
+378 ETAMFVFYGYNFDSE

-417 GFNGNKCKFYSNR
+417 GFNGNKCKFYSTR
-430 EEAFSDT
+430 ELAFNDT
-437 QDRKN
+437 KN
-442 TETRKKR
+442 KSNIKTRT
-449 M
+449 